1 MTDPRRVAAGTDPAE
16 SVGQRLRRLRL
27 AAGLSQAALAGGDV
41 HPSYVSLL
49 ESGRRSPT
57 PAILAEL
64 AARLGVPT
72 AELSGDT
79 RAGLDIAVVL
89 ARSALG
95 LGRAAEAVVLLD
107 PLVAGVE
114 VADLAAD
121 PRLFGAGETYA
132 EALEGDGR
140 LDDATAFLERLRA
153 AAESAPSRLPYLPVV
168 VSLARCYREAG
179 DLGRAVDVGERGL
192 ERVRGLRLADVEG
205 YAALVSTVAGA
216 YQERGDLLRAQIVL
230 DDLVALAEADGSDA
244 DRAAAFWNAALLAV
258 ERGDAGEGL
267 RLVEHADALLSGAH
281 DQRWRARLSVT
292 RSWVMLAQLPPR
304 AEEARELLRR
314 SMPRIRQHAGA
325 LALSSAQENLARCE
339 LLLGRP
345 EVARRHA
352 VAALRALEPSYR
364 LERARALAVLGAA
377 SVALGEDAA
386 GVASLE
392 SAALLLQESQAPRQA
407 ASVWRQLGEVYR
419 WLGDPAR
426 ALEASDRAL
435 DAVGVVREPLAAA
448 LSASSPVGAR
458 APRAA
463 PSPAAGPGGG
473 TR

>member
-1 MTDPRRVAAGTDPAE
+1 VTDPGRGAAGTDPAE
-16 SVGQRLRRLRL
+16 SMGARLRRLRL
-27 AAGLSQAALAGGDV
+27 AAGLSQSALAGGDV

-57 PAILAEL
+57 PKILAEL

-72 AELSGDT
+72 AALTGDT
-79 RAGLDIAVVL
+79 RGGLDTALVL

-95 LGRAAEAVVLLD
+95 LGRASEAVLLLD
-107 PLVAGVE
+107 PLVAGID

-140 LDDATAFLERLRA
+140 LDDATAYLERLRA

-179 DLGRAVDVGERGL
+179 DIGRAVDVGERAL
-192 ERVRGLRLADVEG
+192 ERVQGLRLADIEG

-230 DDLVALAEADGSDA
+230 DDLVALAETDGSEA
-244 DRAAAFWNAALLAV
+244 DRAPAYWNAALLAV

-267 RLVEHADALLSGAH
+267 RLVEHADALLSGAA

-292 RSWVMLAQLPPR
+292 RSWVMLAQDPPR
-304 AEEARELLRR
+304 AEEARDLLRR
-314 SMPRIRQHAGA
+314 SMSRIRQYAGA
-325 LALSSAQENLARCE
+325 LPLSSAQENLARCE

-386 GVASLE
+386 GVESLE

-407 ASVWRQLGEVYR
+407 AAVWRQLGEVYR
-419 WLGDPAR
+419 SLGDPAR
-426 ALEASDRAL
+426 ALDASDRAL
-435 DAVGVVREPLAAA
+435 DAVGIVREPLTPTV
-448 LSASSPVGAR
+448 SAPSPVG
-458 APRAA
+458 PRVPRA
-463 PSPAAGPGGG
+463 PSPAGGPGAG

>member
-1 MTDPRRVAAGTDPAE
+1 VTDPRRGAAGTDPAE
-16 SVGQRLRRLRL
+16 SVGERLRRLRL

-64 AARLGVPT
+64 STRLGVPT
-72 AELSGDT
+72 AELAGDT
-79 RAGLDIAVVL
+79 GAGLDTALVL

-95 LGRAAEAVVLLD
+95 LGRPAEAVLLLD
-107 PLVAGVE
+107 PLVAGVG
-114 VADLAAD
+114 VADLAGD
-121 PRLFGAGETYA
+121 PRLFRAGETYA
-132 EALEGDGR
+132 TALEGDGR
-140 LDDATAFLERLRA
+140 LDAATAYLERLRT
-153 AAESAPSRLPYLPVV
+153 AAEAAPSRLPYLPVV

-179 DLGRAVDVGERGL
+179 DIGRAVDVGERAL
-192 ERVRGLRLADVEG
+192 ERVQGLRLADVEG

-216 YQERGDLLRAQIVL
+216 HQERGDLLRAQIVL
-230 DDLVALAEADGSDA
+230 DDLVALADADGSET
-244 DRAAAFWNAALLAV
+244 DRAAAYWNAALLAV
-258 ERGDAGEGL
+258 ERGHAGDGL
-267 RLVEHADALLSGAH
+267 RLVEHADALLSGAA
-281 DQRWRARLSVT
+281 DQRWRAMLQVT
-292 RSWVMLAQLPPR
+292 RSWVMLAQDPPR
-304 AEEARELLRR
+304 AEEARDLLRR
-314 SMPRIRQHAGA
+314 SMSQIRQHAGA
-325 LALSSAQENLARCE
+325 LPLSSAQENLARCE

-386 GVASLE
+386 GVESLE
-392 SAALLLQESQAPRQA
+392 SAAVLLQDSQAPRQA
-407 ASVWRQLGEVYR
+407 AAVWRQLGEVYR
-419 WLGDPAR
+419 TLGDPGR
-426 ALEASDRAL
+426 ALDALDRAL
-435 DAVGVVREPLAAA
+435 DVVGVVREPLSPAV
-448 LSASSPVGAR
+448 SATSPVGRR

-463 PSPAAGPGGG
+463 PSPAGGPGAG